1 MAIIK
6 VKQIREM
13 KPDDIG
19 KKLLELRLELL
30 KEHGNVKMGRPI
42 KNPGRIG
49 ELRKTIAR
57 LETIRHEN
65 KNKINEKK

>member
-13 KPDDIG
+13 KGEDLG
-19 KKLLELRLELL
+19 KRLSELKLELS
-30 KEHGNVKMGRPI
+30 KEMSSVKMGRPV
-42 KNPGRIG
+42 KNAGRIR

-57 LETIRHEN
+57 INTIVH
-65 KNKINEKK
+65 EKKLKIR